1 MIQQITNIK
10 QLVQQLVKQQQVLE
24 KENTQ
29 LKKELSNQS
38 IVTTEQT
45 KHIEQLK
52 QKIDGLK
59 LKGSNLLP
67 EEKSAMVK
75 RIDGY
80 LKEIDLCLEALNKE

>member
-1 MIQQITNIK
+1 M
-10 QLVQQLVKQQQVLE
+10 QVLE
-24 KENTQ
+24 KENAQ
-29 LKKELSNQS
+29 LKKELSKQS
-38 IVTTEQT
+38 IVVAEQV

-59 LKGSNLLP
+59 LKGSHLLP
-67 EEKSAMVK
+67 EERNAMVR

>member
-1 MIQQITNIK
+1 LIQQIIHIK
-10 QLVQQLVKQQQVLE
+10 QQVQQLVKKQQLLE

-29 LKKELSNQS
+29 LKKELGKQS
-38 IVTTEQT
+38 IVVTEQV

-67 EEKSAMVK
+67 EEKHALVR

-80 LKEIDLCLEALNKE
+80 LKEIDLCLDALNKE